1 MVKVLVFR
9 NLGNMKV
16 LVNKNQSFDDYE
28 LFYEKYMIN
37 HFDVTYVIGGN
48 QFKEEDI
55 NIDTLLE
62 YIKKGYG
69 IKINCN

>member
-28 LFYEKYMIN
+28 SFYEKYMN
-37 HFDVTYVIGGN
+37 THFDATYVIGGN
-48 QFKEEDI
+48 QFQEEDI
-55 NIDTLLE
+55 NVDKLLE